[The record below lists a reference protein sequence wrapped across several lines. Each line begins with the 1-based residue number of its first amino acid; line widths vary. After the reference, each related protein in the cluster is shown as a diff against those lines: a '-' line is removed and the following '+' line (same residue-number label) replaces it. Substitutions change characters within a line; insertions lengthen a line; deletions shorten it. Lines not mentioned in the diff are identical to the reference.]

1 MPQSSFPAT
10 CTHPASINEKEV
22 RTTTT
27 TTTPLSYQGDKEAA
41 FQEHQGL
48 GPVKHLDMDY

>member
-10 CTHPASINEKEV
+10 CTHPAGINEKEV

-27 TTTPLSYQGDKEAA
+27 TPPSYQGDKEAA
-41 FQEHQGL
+41 FQEHQGSR
-48 GPVKHLDMDY
+48 PVKHLDMDY